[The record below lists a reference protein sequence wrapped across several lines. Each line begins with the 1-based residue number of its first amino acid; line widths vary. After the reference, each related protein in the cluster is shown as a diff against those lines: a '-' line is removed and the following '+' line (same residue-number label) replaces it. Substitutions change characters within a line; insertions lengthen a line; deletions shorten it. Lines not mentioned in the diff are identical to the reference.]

1 MVDKIYGIKNQLIK
15 EVEKTIA
22 ERGIERVDGERVDMI
37 KDLAEAEKNCW
48 EAEYYRTVAEAMKEG
63 KSGYPGGGQGGQGGQ
78 SGSGGQSSGGR
89 SGYGAGTGSSAGYP
103 GSGRMMV
110 DYEAMR
116 PGYAMSSGHT
126 EIMEPLRMALQ
137 SADPD
142 ERERLRNEVRSMM
155 GMM

>member
-1 MVDKIYGIKNQLIK
+1 MVDKIYGIKNQLIQ
-15 EVEKTIA
+15 EAEKTIA
-22 ERGIERVDGERVDMI
+22 ERGIERLEGDKIDMI
-37 KDLAEAEKNCW
+37 KDLAEAEKACW

-63 KSGYPGGGQGGQGGQ
+63 KSGYPAQGGQ
-78 SGSGGQSSGGR
+78 STMGGQSSGGR

-103 GSGRMMV
+103 STGRMMV
-110 DYEAMR
+110 DYETMR
-116 PGYAMSSGHT
+116 HGYAMPSGHT

-142 ERERLRNEVRSMM
+142 EREHLRNEVRSMM

>member
-1 MVDKIYGIKNQLIK
+1 MVDRIYGIKNQLIQ
-15 EVEKTIA
+15 EVEKNIA
-22 ERGIERVDGERVDMI
+22 ERGIERVDGEKVDMI
-37 KDLAEAEKNCW
+37 KDLAEAEKACW

-63 KSGYPGGGQGGQGGQ
+63 KAGYSSKGGLPAAGGR
-78 SGSGGQSSGGR
+78 SSGGR

-103 GSGRMMV
+103 EAGRMMV
-110 DYEAMR
+110 DYDQMR
-116 PGYAMSSGHT
+116 HGYAMPSGHT

-142 ERERLRNEVRSMM
+142 EREHLRNEVRSMM